1 MPGSGGV
8 HLVQAVC
15 LDDHVTCLNAA
26 TPMISAQRTVLKTFR
41 ACRGQGWGTAS
52 LYNWH
57 HSLHN
62 FLHGTFP
69 AHRHAQHAGLNL
81 QLSATVSHY
90 LNTNLRSLRRR
101 IPGYFQVAR
110 LLPGARLASLGRRI
124 PGNLEVAWDPPSQG
138 PHVSRVG
145 LG

>member
-1 MPGSGGV
+1 M
-8 HLVQAVC
+8 QAVC

-52 LYNWH
+52 LHNWH

-110 LLPGARLASLGRRI
+110 LLPGCQATSRCEASLPEKADPRQ
-124 PGNLEVAWDPPSQG
+124 PGS
-138 PHVSRVG
+138 S
-145 LG
+145 LGSAFSGTAC